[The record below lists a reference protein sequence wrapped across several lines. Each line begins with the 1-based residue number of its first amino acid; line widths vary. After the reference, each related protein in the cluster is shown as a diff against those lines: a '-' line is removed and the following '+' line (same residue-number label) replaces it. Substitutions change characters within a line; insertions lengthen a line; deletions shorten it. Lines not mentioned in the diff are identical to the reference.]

1 MLLKNDRE
9 LIAVEEDEKKCP
21 LCAEVIKVEAV
32 RCRHCSGDLSVLD
45 RANKGFPARRIVYLM
60 ALGAFILSG
69 MNLSSALPGSSRQ
82 AEGYA
87 FTWISIALFAAGI
100 IVQVF
105 QRKAGDSR
113 SDVAFWV
120 ISVVSTVLIIFFAL
134 GLS

>member
-1 MLLKNDRE
+1 MK
-9 LIAVEEDEKKCP
+9 EDEKKCP

-32 RCRHCSGDLSVLD
+32 RCRHCNGDLSALD

-69 MNLSSALPGSSRQ
+69 MSLSSALPGSSRQ

-87 FTWISIALFAAGI
+87 LTWISIALFVVGI

-105 QRKAGDSR
+105 QRKSGDSR
-113 SDVAFWV
+113 SDVAFWLV
-120 ISVVSTVLIIFFAL
+120 SVASTVLIIFFAL